1 MPFKSKA
8 QQRYMFAAE
17 SRGELKPGTA
27 RRWAHETKSIK
38 KLPEYKEENDD
49 GEEKTASFLFGVIDE
64 FEKIAAKKC
73 PECGCKISNKMRRCP
88 KCGCD
93 TGMKKEAMLQCPECR
108 HKLKKEAE
116 RCPKCGYSGE

>member
-17 SRGELKPGTA
+17 SRGELEPGTA

-38 KLPEYKEENDD
+38 KLPEYV
-49 GEEKTASFLFGVIDE
+49 EKNAAFTFGVLDE
-64 FEKIAAKKC
+64 LQKLAKQTHTWMD
-73 PECGCKISNKMRRCP
+73 EN
-88 KCGCD
+88 
-93 TGMKKEAMLQCPECR
+93 LQCLQCKAQIG
-108 HKLKKEAE
+108 HEAE

>member
-27 RRWAHETKSIK
+27 RRWAHETKNMK
-38 KLPEYKEENDD
+38 KLPEYKDD

-64 FEKIAAKKC
+64 LEKIAASKC
-73 PECGCKISNKMRRCP
+73 PGCGCKISNKMKRCQNAAAKP
-88 KCGCD
+88 AW
-93 TGMKKEAMLQCPECR
+93 KKRQC
-108 HKLKKEAE
+108 
-116 RCPKCGYSGE
+116 